1 MLLSFPNRWL
11 KRDCGSLI
19 AQSCLTLT
27 TLWTLAHQAHLPM
40 GFPRREYGSRLPFPS
55 SGDLPDPGIE
65 SGSPAL
71 QADSL
76 LTELREIGKAET
88 ANISLVKRKRK
99 FLKIDTGISKE
110 TLCCYFGKIRTLLS
124 FSKHILWFTVV
135 FPLPYL
141 EGWETTVIF
150 PLLQPLKVPERYY
163 RKTHCRDLL
172 SHFSLNM

>member
-1 MLLSFPNRWL
+1 MLPLNPGGGGRGLVTKLCLSLAIPWTVASQT
-11 KRDCGSLI
+11 SL
-19 AQSCLTLT
+19 S
-27 TLWTLAHQAHLPM
+27 M
-40 GFPRREYGSRLPFPS
+40 GFSRQEYWSGLPFPS
-55 SGDLPDPGIE
+55 PGDLPDPGIE

-141 EGWETTVIF
+141 EGWETTIIF

-163 RKTHCRDLL
+163 RETHCRDLL

>member
-1 MLLSFPNRWL
+1 
-11 KRDCGSLI
+11 
-19 AQSCLTLT
+19 
-27 TLWTLAHQAHLPM
+27 M

-99 FLKIDTGISKE
+99 FLKIRMRK
-110 TLCCYFGKIRTLLS
+110 
-124 FSKHILWFTVV
+124 W
-135 FPLPYL
+135 
-141 EGWETTVIF
+141 EG
-150 PLLQPLKVPERYY
+150 R
-163 RKTHCRDLL
+163 
-172 SHFSLNM
+172 